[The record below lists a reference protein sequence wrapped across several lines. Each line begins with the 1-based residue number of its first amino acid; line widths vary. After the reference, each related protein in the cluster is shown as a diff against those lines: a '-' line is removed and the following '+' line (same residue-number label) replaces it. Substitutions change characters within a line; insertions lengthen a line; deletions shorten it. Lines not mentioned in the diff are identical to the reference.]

1 MSGLIRRR
9 HFLASSA
16 AAFATLAAPRS
27 SGGGQGGGE
36 ILFIDFVAQT
46 AKLAGRPCAM
56 EELVDGQLRIATAEV
71 SGGLY
76 AGLLCESRSAR
87 NPAAIVEPGTPIGW
101 RLHPPASSIGVATS
115 TDFDTADIHFT
126 GDGNGLHLLI
136 MGTLGQG
143 LDIDSGSAVRFG
155 ATVSLLGGN
164 APEQLSWVIVEEG
177 SGPEPVILHH
187 VPLELTGTPYIDRQF
202 VRSTVQKNSL
212 HLALAF
218 VAGGRVDF
226 KMRITG
232 PQLVADEHFKFV
244 SPAASDQNRLKE
256 AAGYFASASRR
267 FELSGLGPVNAGGM
281 LYSETGEE
289 SHSDSLVLGVDQD
302 YRAYLR
308 IVSHGKEVAFLRL
321 GEVVPLQ
328 PWRVSCVIDTVRNTV
343 EIRWGERLI
352 RATLATTPVL
362 HQANIGFFESDCA
375 ECLITAVKLVAVGPI
390 EWLPTSAIR
399 SQSLY
404 DDFERTQGGEFGVA
418 PTGHRWMKSRPLD
431 APDFAIATGS
441 YVAVDSQARPIA
453 TYLKTDLGWR
463 PSSMGAVVSFE
474 GNGEASA
481 VALICSTEGF
491 PRIGDGGS
499 NAIHNVFAVDR
510 AYFGVA
516 LNGALIDL
524 GPSREYPE
532 PLERTGVRY
541 GVGWYLQDDRMTL
554 LLPGGYFHRMAD
566 RRFAQGVNRE
576 VIFELYRKSPF
587 GSTPTI
593 HAVSAI

>member
-1 MSGLIRRR
+1 M
-9 HFLASSA
+9 
-16 AAFATLAAPRS
+16 
-27 SGGGQGGGE
+27 
-36 ILFIDFVAQT
+36 
-46 AKLAGRPCAM
+46 
-56 EELVDGQLRIATAEV
+56 DGQLRIATAEV

-115 TDFDTADIHFT
+115 TDFDAADIHFT

-187 VPLELTGTPYIDRQF
+187 VPLELTGTPYMDRQF

-576 VIFELYRKSPF
+576 VIFELYRKSSF